1 MRKIII
7 GLVLSIGLIGCNPQV
22 QTTEH
27 QENKQTEKENK
38 NTSHQEDHT
47 QANKNIVVKVNTDQ
61 RQNCRSAKELIQYMY
76 DSQFDLADFTP
87 LSMSQYFDPKLSKL
101 IEKDKHCAEKYG
113 VCNIDFDILMDSQ
126 DPEDYRIRIENTQ
139 NLNKLRVL
147 IHYGESEKNLIFEMN
162 SEHCPKIKDI
172 HYPRGKSLVEIINS

>member
-22 QTTEH
+22 QRIEH
-27 QENKQTEKENK
+27 EEDKQTEKENK
-38 NTSHQEDHT
+38 NISHQEDHT
-47 QANKNIVVKVNTDQ
+47 QANKNVVVKVNADQ

-76 DSQFDLADFTP
+76 DSKLDWADFTP
-87 LSMSQYFDPKLSKL
+87 LSMPQYFDPKLSKL
-101 IEKDKHCAEKYG
+101 IDKDKHCAEKYG

-139 NLNKLRVL
+139 NLNIAKFL
-147 IHYGESEKNLIFEMN
+147 IIYHNRSYGILNRF
-162 SEHCPKIKDI
+162 
-172 HYPRGKSLVEIINS
+172 

>member
-7 GLVLSIGLIGCNPQV
+7 GLVLSLGLMGCNPQV

-38 NTSHQEDHT
+38 NISHQENHT
-47 QANKNIVVKVNTDQ
+47 QANKNVVVKVNADQ

-87 LSMSQYFDPKLSKL
+87 L
-101 IEKDKHCAEKYG
+101 
-113 VCNIDFDILMDSQ
+113 
-126 DPEDYRIRIENTQ
+126 
-139 NLNKLRVL
+139 
-147 IHYGESEKNLIFEMN
+147 
-162 SEHCPKIKDI
+162 
-172 HYPRGKSLVEIINS
+172 